1 MEIIRGTHNLQSR
14 HRGCV
19 VTMGN
24 FDGVHH
30 GHQMVIAHL
39 NAKRDELGVPSTLIT
54 FEPLPREF
62 FQGSSKP
69 GRLTRFR
76 EKMLLLRRAGLD
88 RVVLLPFNERTAM
101 IEARAVI
108 EDFLVRGLDVR
119 YVVMGD
125 DFRFG
130 RDRVGDYNMLCE
142 AGTHFGFGVSH
153 MGTLTSA
160 KERISSSRIRAAL
173 AEGDFPTAEKLLGR
187 RYFIMGHVGYG
198 RQLGRQLGVPTAN
211 IRLGRYR
218 AALAGVF
225 AVEVELAGGSYRGVA
240 NIGVRPTI
248 GGKEPLLEVHV
259 FDYSGN
265 AYGKPMAVT
274 FRHKIRAERAFPS
287 LDELKAQIAN
297 DSAQARVWLAEN
309 SPPLVMTSTTTTSIS
324 AAAQSAMR

>member
-1 MEIIRGTHNLQSR
+1 MEIIRGMHNLRSM

-62 FQGSSKP
+62 FQGTSKP

-88 RVVLLPFNERTAM
+88 RVLLLPFNERTAK
-101 IEARAVI
+101 IEAREVI
-108 EDFLVRGLDVR
+108 EDFFVRGLDVR

-125 DFRFG
+125 DSHFG

-142 AGTHFGFGVSH
+142 AGAQFGFGVSH
-153 MGTLTSA
+153 MGTLMSG
-160 KERISSSRIRAAL
+160 KERISSSLIRAAL

-187 RYFIMGHVGYG
+187 RYFIMGRVGYG

-211 IRLGRYR
+211 IRLRRYR

-225 AVEVELAGGSYRGVA
+225 AVEVELDRENYIGVA
-240 NIGVRPTI
+240 NIGVRPTV

-259 FDYSGN
+259 FDYAGD
-265 AYGKPMAVT
+265 AYGKHMTVT
-274 FRHKIRAERAFPS
+274 FRHKIRPEQTFPS
-287 LDELKAQIAN
+287 LDALKVQIAN
-297 DSAQARVWLAEN
+297 DSAQAHEWFNHHGVESDAGLA
-309 SPPLVMTSTTTTSIS
+309 VTSGG
-324 AAAQSAMR
+324 ALR

>member
-1 MEIIRGTHNLQSR
+1 MEIIRGMHNLQSR

-39 NAKRDELGVPSTLIT
+39 NAKRDELGVPSALIT

-62 FQGSSKP
+62 FQGSSRP

-76 EKMLLLRRAGLD
+76 EKMILLRRAGLD
-88 RVVLLPFNERTAM
+88 RVLLLPFNERTAM
-101 IEARAVI
+101 TEARVVI
-108 EDFLVRGLDVR
+108 EDFFVRGLDVR

-125 DFRFG
+125 DSRFG

-142 AGTHFGFGVSH
+142 AGMQFGFGVSH
-153 MGTLTSA
+153 MGTLMSG

-173 AEGDFPTAEKLLGR
+173 ADGDFPTAEKLLGR
-187 RYFIMGHVGYG
+187 RYFIMGRVGYG

-211 IRLGRYR
+211 IHLRRYR

-225 AVEVELAGGSYRGVA
+225 AVEVELAGQAYRGVA

-248 GGKEPLLEVHV
+248 GGKEPLLEVHM
-259 FDYSGN
+259 FDYGGD
-265 AYGKPMAVT
+265 AYGKHMTVT

-287 LDELKAQIAN
+287 LDELKAQIAD
-297 DSAQARVWLAEN
+297 DSAQARAWLLAN
-309 SPPLVMTSTTTTSIS
+309 APVPGRDS
-324 AAAQSAMR
+324 AAPPVVAARAGVTQ